1 MRDPTKMP
9 SADMLASHALA
20 RNPKSEYPT
29 TCQMPNPRLSSAM
42 TWNEQFLRLFDTC
55 TARYQNGER
64 DFDTWFTGG
73 DLQLLEEIGYK
84 TREFFD
90 FVEDFCDK
98 QNPTSSTALLIA
110 AVRRDYFHTI
120 QKGQKSDKTLTHEEL
135 PTFGDTLN
143 NIAYLPRI
151 IAKARAKLRGELD
164 PDIMYSCGGDLNF
177 LKNNG
182 DIHPAD
188 FLRQIWSAGD
198 DDQKLA
204 NWVLAQSR

>member
-1 MRDPTKMP
+1 
-9 SADMLASHALA
+9 MLASHALA
-20 RNPKSEYPT
+20 RNPKSECPT
-29 TCQMPNPRLSSAM
+29 TCQKSNPRLSSAM
-42 TWNEQFLRLFDTC
+42 TWNEQFLHLFDTC

-64 DFDTWFTGG
+64 DYNEWFTDG
-73 DLQLLEEIGYK
+73 DIQLLEQIGYK

-98 QNPTSSTALLIA
+98 QNPSPSTALLIA

-120 QKGQKSDKTLTHEEL
+120 QKHQKSDKTLTHDEL

-143 NIAYLPRI
+143 DIAYLPRI
-151 IAKARAKLRGELD
+151 LTKARAKLRGELD
-164 PDIMYSCGGDLNF
+164 PDLMYSCGGDLNF

-188 FLRQIWSAGD
+188 FLRQVWAAGD

-204 NWVLAQSR
+204 SWVAAQAR